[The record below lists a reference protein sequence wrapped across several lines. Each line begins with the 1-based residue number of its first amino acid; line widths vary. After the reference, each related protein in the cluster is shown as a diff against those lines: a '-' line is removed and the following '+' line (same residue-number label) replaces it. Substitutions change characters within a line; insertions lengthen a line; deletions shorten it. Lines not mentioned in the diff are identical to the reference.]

1 MCIQARKLRG
11 KYRAQLSSVSTS
23 CSFLLYYFR
32 NDFMYLWH
40 FSGVSVFQNSLMPAF
55 RLSRLWGLY
64 TLRRNAFILAHTFSI
79 GLQSGLS
86 GGVGHQFTE
95 CSASFARVYL
105 LQCLGSLSCWNL
117 CLSGKTFLMNGSKPV
132 SRMRTYFVE
141 TIIPVNSTMGVAP
154 RGEMP
159 PHACT
164 LAGCFALGLSFRGC
178 PILW

>member
-1 MCIQARKLRG
+1 MYMQYSVVHVSSLSLSAFCLVYG
-11 KYRAQLSSVSTS
+11 KTHLKVVGFILIAKK
-23 CSFLLYYFR
+23 C
-32 NDFMYLWH
+32 
-40 FSGVSVFQNSLMPAF
+40 
-55 RLSRLWGLY
+55 
-64 TLRRNAFILAHTFSI
+64 FILAHTFSI

-164 LAGCFALGLSFRGC
+164 LAWCFALGLSFRGC